1 MYAGDTVS
9 LMQFMETVATEIPS
23 KWKRMAVAMG
33 MSQSQIDAVDVHR
46 RGQTFE
52 CFIDVFE
59 HWQDTS
65 TPELPANWASLVTVL
80 RSRIVGEEALAEHI
94 QKTFM

>member
-1 MYAGDTVS
+1 MSVW
-9 LMQFMETVATEIPS
+9 QFMDTVATKIPS
-23 KWKRMAVAMG
+23 KWRRMAVAMG
-33 MSQSQIDAVDVHR
+33 MSRSQIDEVDMR
-46 RGQTFE
+46 YQGNSFE
-52 CFIDVFE
+52 CFIDVFKY
-59 HWQDTS
+59 WQDTS